1 MTELK
6 WEKDQSQIDNM
17 ETYVKQNLSKK
28 DIKSIILGF
37 SWNKQGYYLETKFL
51 QRHTEATERGVLQYL
66 VSVYDPIELMS
77 PALLH
82 GKRMLREIWN
92 LKIG

>member
-1 MTELK
+1 
-6 WEKDQSQIDNM
+6 M

-66 VSVYDPIELMS
+66 VSVYDPIELVS

-82 GKRMLREIWN
+82 GKKKVVKRDLESENW
-92 LKIG
+92 LGC